1 MRDFLTQPDFEI
13 LLFLFPKVLLASLVG
28 LIIGL
33 ERKLKHKVIGVKTNI
48 LICVGSML
56 FTVVSVL
63 IADNGRTIAQVVSGV
78 GFLGA
83 GAIFRSNEKV
93 VGVTTGAY
101 VWVVAAL
108 GILIGV
114 GAHWSAIVLAIGLL
128 VLTTIFARI
137 EKYVQGINE

>member
-1 MRDFLTQPDFEI
+1 MRDFLTQSDFEI

-83 GAIFRSNEKV
+83 GAIFRSNERV

-137 EKYVQGINE
+137 EKYIQGINE